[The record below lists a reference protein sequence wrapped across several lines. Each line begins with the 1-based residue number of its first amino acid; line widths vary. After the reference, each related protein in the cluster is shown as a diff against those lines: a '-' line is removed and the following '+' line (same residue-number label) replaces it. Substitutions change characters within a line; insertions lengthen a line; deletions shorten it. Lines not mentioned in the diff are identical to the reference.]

1 MNTHVFSYKPTDL
14 TDTEYEL
21 FENLT
26 RRRFITGAGGLI
38 GAAALGACGAAEEQ
52 TSAPTATSSGSERTI
67 AGVLGNTYTLSEP
80 PARLH
85 ASGGTD
91 MDNALALGVVPR
103 SIELY
108 GDSALRPDQ
117 AAAATAEVVRFTDG
131 PNFEQLAAF
140 APDFILTGWGDE
152 LYQRRMADIA
162 PTVFIDSSKPWRD
175 IVRQVAR
182 PLFKDAE
189 AEQVIG
195 ALEQRFADFK
205 TRFAARQGQTPCLLY
220 IAAENTFNLLTRE
233 SSVGA
238 LLNELGFAPMAK
250 SGDQYG
256 ENIALESLVTEADGD
271 FLLVLVD
278 TWRIGNPNEPVP
290 QHVQTFLD
298 SELAQRI
305 PAAAGGTFILP
316 TDGNI
321 VYYLSALS
329 IPIFVD
335 QLAELLG

>member
-1 MNTHVFSYKPTDL
+1 MKIYFYKPTDL
-14 TDTEYEL
+14 TDTELEIL
-21 FENLT
+21 EFENLT
-26 RRRFITGAGGLI
+26 RRRFITAAGGLV

-91 MDNALALGVVPR
+91 MDNALALGVVP
-103 SIELY
+103 
-108 GDSALRPDQ
+108 
-117 AAAATAEVVRFTDG
+117 
-131 PNFEQLAAF
+131 
-140 APDFILTGWGDE
+140 
-152 LYQRRMADIA
+152 
-162 PTVFIDSSKPWRD
+162 
-175 IVRQVAR
+175 
-182 PLFKDAE
+182 
-189 AEQVIG
+189 
-195 ALEQRFADFK
+195 
-205 TRFAARQGQTPCLLY
+205 
-220 IAAENTFNLLTRE
+220 
-233 SSVGA
+233 
-238 LLNELGFAPMAK
+238 
-250 SGDQYG
+250 
-256 ENIALESLVTEADGD
+256 
-271 FLLVLVD
+271 
-278 TWRIGNPNEPVP
+278 